1 MSKNSEAEANM
12 PCSSRKIL
20 KLSIRAKH
28 AISSITMYQKSKF
41 WTCVSRFWNCLSWKG
56 LTFYLLLPHAFNY
69 VLYFL
74 SKNALFE
81 KIKCSRSPN
90 REVSDVKAKWHIIK
104 GQTVKEEVTNLLSC
118 PPPPLMLARTFS
130 KYKKNIKQQK
140 YFFLSLSPHSHLS
153 SSHSALSKI

>member
-1 MSKNSEAEANM
+1 MLY
-12 PCSSRKIL
+12 L
-20 KLSIRAKH
+20 K
-28 AISSITMYQKSKF
+28 KF
-41 WTCVSRFWNCLSWKG
+41 
-56 LTFYLLLPHAFNY
+56 
-69 VLYFL
+69 
-74 SKNALFE
+74 
-81 KIKCSRSPN
+81 KCSRSPN

-118 PPPPLMLARTFS
+118 PLPPLMLARIFSKYKKTLKTKIFLPLMLARTFS